1 MQYMNRNR
9 PLNLA
14 EKKERDRKRKERE
27 VRIAAKNKRLGLFI
41 FQGSWI
47 LVFICLIVA
56 YWQLGF
62 SPGWRPTPEQAPN
75 PLWPTI
81 GTLALLLSVWTGHR
95 TWTIAANTAA
105 DEAVSAPWMRSWQV
119 TLALGTLF
127 LLVMASQL
135 FVIPPGD
142 EQLFGYIYR
151 LMIGYHAVHAV
162 VIGGLMLM
170 TAYYGQQGRYHTD
183 NIWSIEAS
191 VKLWDFVVVA
201 WVLFYVVLYAPFLL

>member
-1 MQYMNRNR
+1 MNRNR

-27 VRIAAKNKRLGLFI
+27 ARIAAKNKRLGLFI

-95 TWTIAANTAA
+95 AWRIATATPA
-105 DEAVSAPWMRSWQV
+105 DEARSAPWMRSWSI
-119 TLALGTLF
+119 TLALGALF
-127 LLVMASQL
+127 LLLMLSQL
-135 FVIPPGD
+135 FVIPSGE

-162 VIGGLMLM
+162 VIGGLMLAA
-170 TAYYGQQGRYHTD
+170 AYYGRQGRYHTD
-183 NIWSIEAS
+183 NIWPIEAS